1 MPPKT
6 KKRGIGKREL
16 KALGVPLPAPS
27 PDPVDVDV
35 NVEIPPPASAA
46 AEPNRSESMVMVTP
60 EEQQQQQQQ
69 QPWDSPEAQEP
80 SGYSL
85 SPIAAA
91 DESMNQTDSDYVA
104 QVSPRF
110 NMMDSSDSS
119 MGSSPTPL
127 IRKMLG
133 MKKKSPRRS
142 PSKSPKRRN
151 SPVPRRKSSPRR
163 NTPRAQTFRR
173 RKLSIDKPEYLKA
186 SPSVVQIR
194 DRLMSLAQ
202 VASRTRRNSVK
213 INEYAEKIRMTLD
226 ELNPYFSFIQRY
238 IAGRG
243 EIQRELDVAVEDRNK
258 LMGERERLVGDLADK
273 AQVNAN
279 NKIQEVAE
287 GQIGILN
294 DKINGLN
301 KRIEELT
308 AQLEAATKAN
318 QMYENILRDIPADID
333 KMRSLIDAED
343 ATLSENITALDQVLS
358 NFSNQLK
365 QRLQDTL
372 PPDQHGEFNA
382 ARGGGGGGGR
392 YKQSKKHRKMTRKSI
407 KKSIKKSIR
416 KSRKQRKMTRKS
428 KK

>member
-27 PDPVDVDV
+27 PDPVNVDV
-35 NVEIPPPASAA
+35 NVEVPPPASAA

-60 EEQQQQQQQ
+60 EEQQQE
-69 QPWDSPEAQEP
+69 PLNFSEPQEP

-104 QVSPRF
+104 QVSPRL
-110 NMMDSSDSS
+110 MMDSSDSS